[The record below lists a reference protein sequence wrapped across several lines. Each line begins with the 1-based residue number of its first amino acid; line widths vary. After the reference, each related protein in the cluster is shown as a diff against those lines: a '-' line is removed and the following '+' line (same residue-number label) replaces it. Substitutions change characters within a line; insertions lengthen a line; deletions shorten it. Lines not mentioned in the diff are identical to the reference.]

1 MSQTEMTEGE
11 VFAGMMMARRSPSII
26 MTVGVGGAG
35 GNAVNHMF
43 DIGIKDVTFMVC
55 NTDRQ
60 ALQRSPVP
68 IKVQLG
74 TGLGAGNDPAK
85 GRQAALES
93 LDEIMLRFEQEKTE
107 MVFITAGMGGGTGT
121 GAAPVIAKAARDRGI
136 LTVGIVTLP
145 LRAEGRKRIVQAEA
159 GLEELRKNVDSFVV
173 IHTENI
179 SKIYG
184 QLPLEEAFK
193 KADDILAT
201 AAKGIA
207 ELITNPGYVNVDF
220 ADVKTVLSNGG
231 MALMGSAHA
240 SGADEN
246 RVAMV
251 TEEAL
256 SSPLFNRQ
264 DIKGAKNILINLSYS
279 PGLISME
286 DTTYILET
294 IQRKANKGVGDVYN
308 SDIIWG
314 AASDPSLNNEIVLTI
329 VATGFDAAA
338 QAVERQPQHA
348 GGIGMQPRT
357 GSKLS
362 AAMPPKQQT
371 STIDIKKSNRFGNLE
386 EYLKRPAYMRRNI
399 RLVNISKTSK
409 VSIKDDGKPASPKA
423 EDADLFGKRQ

>member
-1 MSQTEMTEGE
+1 MLEFDIPMSN
-11 VFAGMMMARRSPSII
+11 MAQIKVI
-26 MTVGVGGAG
+26 GVGGGGNNAVDRMIDDGLDGVDFISINTDGQALAKSKSDTKIQIGEKLTKGLGAG
-35 GNAVNHMF
+35 GNPE
-43 DIGIKDVTFMVC
+43 IGEKSVDETQDEIA
-55 NTDRQ
+55 Q
-60 ALQRSPVP
+60 ALRGS
-68 IKVQLG
+68 
-74 TGLGAGNDPAK
+74 D
-85 GRQAALES
+85 
-93 LDEIMLRFEQEKTE
+93 